1 MKPKNKNLLI
11 CFLLVIPSILI
22 ALVLSIFIFQ
32 ERLAETL
39 AKTKNTKADIMV
51 FEAWVSES
59 LVPIAS
65 DEFITEDYKLIVVT
79 GIESGELDFCQ
90 IPMNGYL
97 IFYPATGLM
106 NDEEIRNHNI
116 DITVHSEM
124 GGKYSCHFNFF
135 VNDTLLSEFVAD
147 DKERKYSVIWNG
159 ALKDIDSLMVHF
171 DDDYL
176 DEGGDKNLY
185 VKEITINNDII
196 IPYKYNSVYDI
207 GRIGGTNR
215 FINNYNSESELSK
228 IHLINTGIDPSLVIA
243 VTGKSSRINR
253 TLKSALAFRKWLG
266 NYNSNVKS
274 INIISDGIHSRRTMI
289 TYNSI
294 LKSNIEIGIISLS
307 EPAKEGN
314 PKHKFKEILS
324 ETLKLIY
331 YCIILIPYSI
341 SK

>member
-1 MKPKNKNLLI
+1 MKPSNKNLLI
-11 CFLLVIPSILI
+11 YILLALPSILA
-22 ALVLSIFIFQ
+22 ALVLFIFIFQ
-32 ERLAETL
+32 DRLAEIL
-39 AKTKNTKADIMV
+39 AETKKTKADIMV

-59 LVPIAS
+59 LVHIAS
-65 DEFITEDYKLIVVT
+65 DEFKTEDYKLIVVT

-97 IFYPATGLM
+97 IFYPVPGLM

-135 VNDTLLSEFVAD
+135 VNDTLLTEFIAD
-147 DKERKYSVIWNG
+147 DEERKYSLNWNG

-185 VKEITINNDII
+185 VKEITINHEIT

-215 FINNYNSESELSK
+215 FINNYNSESELSR
-228 IHLINTGIDPSLVIA
+228 IHLSKSGIDPSLIIA
-243 VTGKSSRINR
+243 VSGKSSRINR
-253 TLKSALAFRKWLG
+253 TLKSALAFRSWLG
-266 NYNSNVKS
+266 NYNGNVNS

-289 TYNSI
+289 TYKSI
-294 LKSNIEIGIISLS
+294 LKKNIEIGIISLS
-307 EPAKEGN
+307 ESATSGF
-314 PKHKFKEILS
+314 PKHKFMEIIS
-324 ETLKLIY
+324 ETIKLVY
-331 YCIILIPYSI
+331 YRIILIPYSI
-341 SK
+341 IK

>member
-11 CFLLVIPSILI
+11 YFLLVFPAIL
-22 ALVLSIFIFQ
+22 AVLVLYIFLFQ

-39 AKTKNTKADIMV
+39 AKTEKNKADVMV

-59 LVPIAS
+59 LVHIAS
-65 DEFITEDYKLIVVT
+65 EEFRTEGYKLIVVT

-97 IFYPATGLM
+97 IFYPDTSMM
-106 NDEEIRNHNI
+106 NNEEIRNHKI

-159 ALKDIDSLMVHF
+159 ALNDIDSLMVHF

-176 DEGGDKNLY
+176 DDGGDKNLY

-215 FINNYNSESELSK
+215 FINNYNSESELSR
-228 IHLINTGIDPSLVIA
+228 IHLIKSGIDPSLLIA

-253 TLKSALAFRKWLG
+253 TLKSALAFRSWLG
-266 NYNSNVKS
+266 SFNGNVNS
-274 INIISDGIHSRRTMI
+274 INIISDGIHSRRTLI
-289 TYNSI
+289 TYKGI
-294 LKSNIEIGIISLS
+294 LKKNIKIGIISLS
-307 EPAKEGN
+307 EPAKGDL
-314 PKHKFKEILS
+314 PKHKFKEILG
-324 ETLKLIY
+324 ETMKLIY
-331 YCIILIPYSI
+331 YRIILIPYSI
-341 SK
+341 LK

>member
-1 MKPKNKNLLI
+1 MT
-11 CFLLVIPSILI
+11 V
-22 ALVLSIFIFQ
+22 LVLCIFIFH

-39 AKTKNTKADIMV
+39 AKTKKTKADLMV

-59 LVPIAS
+59 LVHLAS
-65 DEFITEDYKLIVVT
+65 DEFKTEDYNLIVVT
-79 GIESGELDFCQ
+79 GIESPELDFCQ

-97 IFYPATGLM
+97 IFYPDHSLM
-106 NDEEIRNHNI
+106 NDEEIRNQNI
-116 DITVHSEM
+116 EIKVHSEM
-124 GGKYSCHFNFF
+124 GGKYSCHFNFY
-135 VNDTLLSEFVAD
+135 VNDTILSEFVAD
-147 DKERKYSVIWNG
+147 EKERKYSVIWNG

-185 VKEITINNDII
+185 VKEITINNEIT

-215 FINNYNSESELSK
+215 FINNYNSESELSR
-228 IHLINTGIDPSLVIA
+228 IHLIKSGIDASLIIA

-253 TLKSALAFRKWLG
+253 TLRSALAFRSWLA
-266 NYNSNVKS
+266 NYNGNVNS

-294 LKSNIEIGIISLS
+294 LKRNIEIGIISLS
-307 EPAKEGN
+307 EPAKEGF
-314 PKHKFKEILS
+314 PKHKFLEILS

-331 YCIILIPYSI
+331 YRLILIPYSI
-341 SK
+341 IR

>member
-1 MKPKNKNLLI
+1 MKKNNKNLLI
-11 CFLLVIPSILI
+11 YISLALPAILVVSALCLFL
-22 ALVLSIFIFQ
+22 FQ
-32 ERLAETL
+32 ERLADNL
-39 AKTKNTKADIMV
+39 AKTKKTKADTMV

-59 LVPIAS
+59 LVNIVS
-65 DEFITEDYKLIVVT
+65 DEFKTEDYKLIVVT

-97 IFYPATGLM
+97 IFYPDPSQM
-106 NDEEIRNHNI
+106 NDEKIRNQNI

-185 VKEITINNDII
+185 VKEITINNKIT
-196 IPYKYNSVYDI
+196 IPYKFNSVYDI

-215 FINNYNSESELSK
+215 FINNYNSESELSR
-228 IHLINTGIDPSLVIA
+228 IHLINSGIDPSLVIA
-243 VTGKSSRINR
+243 VTGRSSRINR
-253 TLKSALAFRKWLG
+253 TLKSALAFRSWL
-266 NYNSNVKS
+266 YNNNGNVKS
-274 INIISDGIHSRRTMI
+274 INIISDGIHSRRTFI
-289 TYNSI
+289 TYKKI
-294 LKSNIEIGIISLS
+294 LKRNIEIGIISLS
-307 EPAKEGN
+307 EPAIGGET
-314 PKHKFKEILS
+314 KHKFKEIIS
-324 ETLKLIY
+324 ETIKLIY
-331 YCIILIPYSI
+331 YRIILIPYSI
-341 SK
+341 FK

>member
-1 MKPKNKNLLI
+1 MKPENKKLLI
-11 CFLLVIPSILI
+11 YFLPAFLSLLA
-22 ALVLSIFIFQ
+22 ALVLPVFVFQ

-39 AKTKNTKADIMV
+39 AKTKKTKADIMV

-59 LVPIAS
+59 LAGIVS
-65 DEFITEDYKLIVVT
+65 DEFNTEDYKLIVVT
-79 GIESGELDFCQ
+79 GIESGELEFCQ
-90 IPMNGYL
+90 VPMNGYL
-97 IFYPATGLM
+97 IFYPDSGLM
-106 NDEEIRNHNI
+106 NDKEIRNHNI

-135 VNDTLLSEFVAD
+135 VNGTLLSEFIAD
-147 DKERKYSVIWNG
+147 NKERKYSVIWNG

-185 VKEITINNDII
+185 VKEIIINNDII

-215 FINNYNSESELSK
+215 FINNYNSESELSR
-228 IHLINTGIDPSLVIA
+228 IHLIKSGIDPSSIIA

-253 TLKSALAFRKWLG
+253 TLKSALAFRKWLS
-266 NYNSNVKS
+266 NYNGNVRN

-289 TYNSI
+289 TYKSI
-294 LKSNIEIGIISLS
+294 LKRNIEVGIISLS
-307 EPAKEGN
+307 ESPKEGFTK
-314 PKHKFKEILS
+314 PKFKEILS
-324 ETLKLIY
+324 ETIKLIY
-331 YCIILIPYSI
+331 YRIILIPFSI
-341 SK
+341 IK